1 MLLSISFPL
10 LRSFEHRL
18 RFYNNWFALALSILI
33 MMTVFI
39 PWDVIFTSLEI
50 WYFNDRY
57 ILGYKFL
64 KLPLEEWMFF
74 ICIPYS
80 CIFIHEV
87 LNYFFPLK
95 KIRFKIHRWTSW
107 VTILI
112 LLIGVV
118 FWNKMYTCVCFILCG
133 GFLILFQRN
142 SDLFLTSL
150 YRTYLV
156 CLIPFF
162 IVNGI
167 LTGSI
172 TNEPIV
178 IYEDFHNTTLRILT
192 IPIEDFIYC
201 FLMLGLTIWT
211 YESLKQKNLGF
222 FQGFLRS
229 GRDSNSRPHA

>member
-18 RFYNNWFALALSILI
+18 RFYNNWFALALSITI

-39 PWDVIFTSLEI
+39 TWDVIFTSLDI
-50 WYFNDRY
+50 WSFNNRY

-95 KIRFKIHRWTSW
+95 KIRFKIYRWNRCAVLLT
-107 VTILI
+107 LI
-112 LLIGVV
+112 LGVV
-118 FWNKMYTCVCFILCG
+118 FWNKMYTCVCFVFTG
-133 GFLILFQRN
+133 
-142 SDLFLTSL
+142 LFLLFIQRKSVSL
-150 YRTYLV
+150 IVSIYRTYIV
-156 CLIPFF
+156 SLIPFF

-167 LTGSI
+167 LTGAL
-172 TNEPIV
+172 TEEPIV
-178 IYEDFHNTTLRILT
+178 KYNDSQNMMIRIVT
-192 IPIEDFIYC
+192 IPIEDFMYC
-201 FLMLGLTIWT
+201 LLMLGLTIWV
-211 YESLKQKNLGF
+211 YESQKQG
-222 FQGFLRS
+222 QFLNRT
-229 GRDSNSRPHA
+229 SNKHYLF